1 VAEWLRSGLQSRLHR
16 FDSGRRLQSLGPAQ
30 TILMV
35 GALPVDRGP
44 MTRSS
49 LATIAIALMSMGLVL
64 LVVSGMDDGWTLL
77 TGIGVGLLVV
87 AIGAEV
93 VALRRA
99 GHAS

>member
-1 VAEWLRSGLQSRLHR
+1 V
-16 FDSGRRLQSLGPAQ
+16 GPAL
-30 TILMV
+30 TILMI
-35 GALPVDRGP
+35 GALPADRGP

-49 LATIAIALMSMGLVL
+49 LATIAVALMSVGLVL

-93 VALRRA
+93 AVLRRA
-99 GHAS
+99 SHAS

>member
-1 VAEWLRSGLQSRLHR
+1 VAPLLKPT
-16 FDSGRRLQSLGPAQ
+16 FMVVAVPADRR
-30 TILMV
+30 
-35 GALPVDRGP
+35 P

-49 LATIAIALMSMGLVL
+49 LTAIAVALMSLGLML

-77 TGIGVGLLVV
+77 TGIGVGFLVV
-87 AIGAEV
+87 AIGAEL

>member
-1 VAEWLRSGLQSRLHR
+1 MVVAV
-16 FDSGRRLQSLGPAQ
+16 PA
-30 TILMV
+30 
-35 GALPVDRGP
+35 DRGP

-49 LATIAIALMSMGLVL
+49 LAAIAVALMSLGLVL

-77 TGIGVGLLVV
+77 TGIGVGFLVV
-87 AIGAEV
+87 AIGAEL